1 MASKRLPV
9 SRPSAQL
16 PQELARASL
25 VSSIPSEASPK
36 TLLAEETRRTDMII
50 RRELVLAGCMVMALS
65 AGAAQAGPCDGKSA
79 QDAGAGPTPGHTG
92 QTIGSTGST
101 GAEHPPAKTMD
112 RATGDVAASSQDAQR
127 QMQGQP
133 TAAQQSQGAQPSEKM
148 SDRGC

>member
-1 MASKRLPV
+1 MAGEAPLVPQ
-9 SRPSAQL
+9 PSSDI
-16 PQELARASL
+16 PRELARASL
-25 VSSIPSEASPK
+25 VSGKPSEAAPQ
-36 TLLAEETRRTDMII
+36 TLLAEETRRRDMMI
-50 RRELVLAGCMVMALS
+50 RRELVLAGCMVFALS
-65 AGAAQAGPCDGKSA
+65 VGAAQAGPCDGKSA

-92 QTIGSTGST
+92 QTIGSTGSA

-148 SDRGC
+148 PDRGC